1 MNGSMPSVTGA
12 TSPALPVKA
21 FQLSVN
27 RDGFYVHMQTVR
39 SAFTAHRASTG
50 QTIVRGLALSQATA
64 EVEVRKHD

>member
-1 MNGSMPSVTGA
+1 MNGSMPSVTEA
-12 TSPALPVKA
+12 TLPALPVKA